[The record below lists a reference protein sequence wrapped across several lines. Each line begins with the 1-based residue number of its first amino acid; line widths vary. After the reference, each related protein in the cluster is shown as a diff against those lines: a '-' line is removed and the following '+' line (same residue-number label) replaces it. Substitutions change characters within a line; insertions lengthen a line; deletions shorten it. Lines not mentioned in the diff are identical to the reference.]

1 MNRINLLPD
10 HFIARRRRARLV
22 TRLAVAGV
30 FAAVGAGAWGV
41 AALSQLGELSTRVAA
56 SQARLAQEQARS
68 GDIETRAAEG
78 RTLRGM
84 LAHRGQLETP
94 VASAGVLTLLT
105 HLLPDSVALTRLSLE
120 VPPADMTNRGGP
132 AAAAAAPA
140 AARQPTRVVL
150 EGLALS
156 DVELTQVVSALAG
169 QRAFTNVKL
178 VRSRQVP
185 VGAVTRF
192 GFEIT
197 LDVPAAVAAA
207 AAPASASAA
216 GKAAGGEGERGA

>member
-10 HFIARRRRARLV
+10 QFIARRRRARLV

-30 FAAVGAGAWGV
+30 FAAVGAGAWGA

-56 SQARLAQEQARS
+56 SQARLAQEQSRS
-68 GDIETRAAEG
+68 QDIETRAAEG

-132 AAAAAAPA
+132 AAATAAPA
-140 AARQPTRVVL
+140 AATRQPTRVVL

-197 LDVPAAVAAA
+197 LDVPAAIAGA
-207 AAPASASAA
+207 ASASAA
-216 GKAAGGEGERGA
+216 KAAGGKGERGA